1 MARHPARGEDK
12 AVMEADTCAA
22 LAAAH
27 AARGEEELMM
37 GGDNAAMRLS
47 IYGTLGG
54 TRALTNSL
62 WPCVEEL
69 FVSEFLVFYYIH
81 TYNYRT

>member
-22 LAAAH
+22 LAAAR
-27 AARGEEELMM
+27 AAQGEEELMM
-37 GGDNAAMRLS
+37 GGDNAAKRLS

-54 TRALTNSL
+54 TQALTNSL
-62 WPCVEEL
+62 WLCVEEL
-69 FVSEFLVFYYIH
+69 FMSEFLVFYYIH
-81 TYNYRT
+81 TDNYRI